1 MQETYMA
8 SSSTSKINNSP
19 STFDDV
25 YFDFN
30 NVQIWPKTDDKTSYF
45 STPTKKRRSLSRS
58 TNASSTRS
66 RHSKKG
72 QRSRQKKN
80 KPGIRSNLTRPSII
94 LIIRGSSRSA
104 PNQFLSPAKIPV
116 FIPGGTVLY
125 YTLRR

>member
-8 SSSTSKINNSP
+8 SSSTSKINNSQ

-30 NVQIWPKTDDKTSYF
+30 NVQIWPKTDDKTSYS

-80 KPGIRSNLTRPSII
+80 KPGIRSNLTRPS
-94 LIIRGSSRSA
+94 SA
-104 PNQFLSPAKIPV
+104 PNQFLSPAKIPGPYRRNV
-116 FIPGGTVLY
+116 FCNFEET
-125 YTLRR
+125 